1 MSLLV
6 REQLQLLDQRRDQL
20 VEKIFQLEIL
30 LNSPGVLAKLQEG
43 ADKNTKIK
51 IIESVLDLSLAR
63 RRLENTLIE
72 KIATQLKRL
81 EPEIQKGIDNL
92 DRAINEMD
100 EANDILNFINILTGI
115 IARVVGLL

>member
-6 REQLQLLDQRRDQL
+6 REQLQLLDQGRDQL

-63 RRLENTLIE
+63 RRLENALIE

-100 EANDILNFINILTGI
+100 EANNILNFINILTGI